1 MMLSS
6 SDRKKKM
13 PRSVAEPDYLA
24 VEGVIGVG
32 KTSFARMLSEK
43 LDSEML
49 AEEVF
54 ENPFLVDFY
63 KNKKRY
69 ALQCQLNFLISRYQ
83 QQQQLVIRDLFAQS
97 IVSDYLFAKD
107 AIFASVNLNER
118 ELLLYEKI
126 AAILSSEIP
135 RPDLVIYLQATTPTL
150 LKRIRKRNFGFE
162 KPIDFEYLD
171 LLNKAYDYFFFN
183 YSETPLLVVRT
194 DNIDFV
200 NNPEHF
206 TDLVS
211 QIKKPIN
218 GKKYYSPAGD
228 LVGKQSL

>member
-1 MMLSS
+1 MARLYTDS
-6 SDRKKKM
+6 
-13 PRSVAEPDYLA
+13 DYLA

-32 KTSFARMLSEK
+32 KTSFARMLAEE
-43 LDSEML
+43 LGAEMM

-54 ENPFLVDFY
+54 ENPFLIDFY

-83 QQQQLVIRDLFAQS
+83 QQQQLVKRDLFAQK
-97 IVSDYLFAKD
+97 IISDYLFAKD
-107 AIFASVNLNER
+107 AIFASVNLSEP

-126 AAILSSEIP
+126 AAVLSSEIP
-135 RPDLVIYLQATTPTL
+135 RPDLVIYLQASTPTL
-150 LKRIRKRNFGFE
+150 LERIRKRDLGFE
-162 KPIDFEYLD
+162 KPIDFDYLE

-183 YSETPLLVVRT
+183 YIDTPLLVVKT

-228 LVGKQSL
+228 LVDKQSL

>member
-1 MMLSS
+1 
-6 SDRKKKM
+6 M

-32 KTSFARMLSEK
+32 KTSFARMLAEE
-43 LDSEML
+43 LGAEMM

-83 QQQQLVIRDLFAQS
+83 QQQQLVKRDLFAQK
-97 IVSDYLFAKD
+97 IISDYLFAKD

-126 AAILSSEIP
+126 AATLSSEIP
-135 RPDLVIYLQATTPTL
+135 KPDLVIYLQASTPTL
-150 LKRIRKRNFGFE
+150 LERIRKRNLDFE
-162 KPIDFEYLD
+162 KPIDFDYLE

-183 YSETPLLVVRT
+183 YSDAPLLVVKT

-211 QIKKPIN
+211 QLKKPIN
-218 GKKYYSPAGD
+218 GKIYYSPAGD
-228 LVGKQSL
+228 LVDKQSI

>member
-1 MMLSS
+1 MARLYTDS
-6 SDRKKKM
+6 
-13 PRSVAEPDYLA
+13 DYLA

-32 KTSFARMLSEK
+32 KTSFARMLAEE
-43 LDSEML
+43 LGAEVM

-83 QQQQLVIRDLFAQS
+83 QQQQLVKRDLFAQK
-97 IVSDYLFAKD
+97 IISDYLFAKD
-107 AIFASVNLNER
+107 AIFASVNLNEP

-126 AAILSSEIP
+126 AAVLSSEIP
-135 RPDLVIYLQATTPTL
+135 KPDLVIYLQASTPTL
-150 LKRIRKRNFGFE
+150 LERIRKRDLGFE
-162 KPIDFEYLD
+162 KPIDFDYLE

-183 YSETPLLVVRT
+183 YIDTPLLVVKT

-228 LVGKQSL
+228 LVDKQSL

>member
-1 MMLSS
+1 MARLYTDS
-6 SDRKKKM
+6 
-13 PRSVAEPDYLA
+13 DYLA

-32 KTSFARMLSEK
+32 KTSFARMLAEE
-43 LDSEML
+43 LGAEMM

-83 QQQQLVIRDLFAQS
+83 QQQQLVKRDLFAQK
-97 IVSDYLFAKD
+97 IISDYLFAKD
-107 AIFASVNLNER
+107 AIFASVNLNEP

-126 AAILSSEIP
+126 AAVLSSEIP
-135 RPDLVIYLQATTPTL
+135 KPDLVIYLQASTPTL
-150 LKRIRKRNFGFE
+150 LERIRKRNLGFE
-162 KPIDFEYLD
+162 KPINFDYLE

-183 YSETPLLVVRT
+183 YSDTPLLVVKT

-228 LVGKQSL
+228 LVDKQSL

>member
-1 MMLSS
+1 MARLYTDS
-6 SDRKKKM
+6 
-13 PRSVAEPDYLA
+13 DYLA

-32 KTSFARMLSEK
+32 KTSFARMLAEE
-43 LDSEML
+43 LGAEVM

-83 QQQQLVIRDLFAQS
+83 QQQQLVKRDLFSQK
-97 IVSDYLFAKD
+97 IISDYLFAKD
-107 AIFASVNLNER
+107 AIFASVNLSEP

-126 AAILSSEIP
+126 AAVLSSEIP
-135 RPDLVIYLQATTPTL
+135 RPDLVIYLQASTPTL
-150 LKRIRKRNFGFE
+150 LERIRKRDLGFE
-162 KPIDFEYLD
+162 KPIDFDYLE

-183 YSETPLLVVRT
+183 YIDTPLLVVKT

-228 LVGKQSL
+228 LVDKQSL

>member
-1 MMLSS
+1 MARLYTDS
-6 SDRKKKM
+6 
-13 PRSVAEPDYLA
+13 DYLA

-32 KTSFARMLSEK
+32 KTSFARMLAEE
-43 LDSEML
+43 LGAEMM

-83 QQQQLVIRDLFAQS
+83 QQQQLVKRDLFAQK
-97 IVSDYLFAKD
+97 IISDYLFAKD
-107 AIFASVNLNER
+107 AIFASVNLNEP

-126 AAILSSEIP
+126 AAVLSSEIP
-135 RPDLVIYLQATTPTL
+135 KPDLVIYLQASTPTL
-150 LKRIRKRNFGFE
+150 LERIRKRNLGFE
-162 KPIDFEYLD
+162 KPINFDYLE

-183 YSETPLLVVRT
+183 YIDTPLLVVKT

-228 LVGKQSL
+228 LVDKQSL